1 MKRFLALVLA
11 VVMVMSLACVAS
23 AADVKTYKVGCS
35 IYTFDDNFM
44 TLYRNEII
52 DYFKTLETDT
62 VKYDITMAD
71 GKNDMAEQTNQVQN
85 FITQGMDVIILN
97 LVQTSSADAIIDMV
111 VEAGIPLVLINRE
124 PLAYDKD
131 GKTLDEAYEGILDN
145 PTVCYVGADARQ
157 SGTFQGEIIAATENK
172 GDFNGN
178 GVVDYAMIMGDPEN
192 VDAQYRTEY
201 SIKALEEA
209 GLKVNKLY
217 EQRADWDQ
225 TKGQENAA
233 NVLSQFNNEVDVIFC
248 NNDAMAMGALQA
260 IEAAGRKV
268 GEDIYLVGVDA
279 LEEAVQAVADG
290 RMTGTVLN
298 DDVSQ
303 AQTAVDAAVRYLKG
317 EANEKNYTID
327 YVKVT
332 PENAA
337 NYIK

>member
-1 MKRFLALVLA
+1 
-11 VVMVMSLACVAS
+11 
-23 AADVKTYKVGCS
+23 
-35 IYTFDDNFM
+35 
-44 TLYRNEII
+44 
-52 DYFKTLETDT
+52 
-62 VKYDITMAD
+62 
-71 GKNDMAEQTNQVQN
+71 
-85 FITQGMDVIILN
+85 
-97 LVQTSSADAIIDMV
+97 
-111 VEAGIPLVLINRE
+111 
-124 PLAYDKD
+124 
-131 GKTLDEAYEGILDN
+131 
-145 PTVCYVGADARQ
+145 
-157 SGTFQGEIIAATENK
+157 
-172 GDFNGN
+172 
-178 GVVDYAMIMGDPEN
+178 MIMGDPEN

-201 SIKALEEA
+201 SIKALEDA

-233 NVLSQFNNEVDVIFC
+233 NVLSQFNDEVDVIFC

-268 GEDIYLVGVDA
+268 GQDIYLVGVDA

-317 EANEKNYTID
+317 EANDKNYTID

-337 NYIK
+337 DYIK